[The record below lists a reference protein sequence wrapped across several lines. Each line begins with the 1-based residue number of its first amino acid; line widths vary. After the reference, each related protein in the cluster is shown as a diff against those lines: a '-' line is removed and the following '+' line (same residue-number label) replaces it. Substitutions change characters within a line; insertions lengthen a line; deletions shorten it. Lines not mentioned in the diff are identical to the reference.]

1 MEIFTKFEIIL
12 FITLNLDLL
21 INIRNIRLIRQSK
34 VVMNLTC
41 GWKYISLAIII
52 REYFIKITVFL
63 HEYRCLI
70 LKNCLKNF
78 YSLNKSES
86 IILIIMLNFITT
98 SIEYFD
104 R

>member
-52 REYFIKITVFL
+52 REYFIKITVF
-63 HEYRCLI
+63 
-70 LKNCLKNF
+70 F
-78 YSLNKSES
+78 A
-86 IILIIMLNFITT
+86 
-98 SIEYFD
+98 
-104 R
+104 